1 MEIDIR
7 EYLEPLRKWW
17 WLIVLSTVVAGTSS
31 YLATRQTVPVYS
43 SAATLMIGNPI
54 ENPNPSSNEFFLTEQ
69 LAKAYVDIAKRA
81 SVRNATM
88 EALGLTWLPQIFVRH
103 IKNTNFIEIIVTDA
117 DPERAR
123 AVTAEVSRQLILRS
137 PVAQEEDRER
147 QEFVSE
153 QLDGYEAAIK
163 EARAQIDA
171 KRNEIGE
178 LVSAREVADLQAEIV
193 TLQSSLRALQTNYAA
208 LLPSSQR
215 GATNTIQEIEPAI
228 LPRRPIDQS
237 NEMTILLSAGIGFV
251 LAASAAYVME
261 YLDDTID
268 SPGLISRLTGL
279 PTLAGISKTGSNDT
293 ELIAISKPRAPISE
307 AYRVLRTAIQFAS
320 VSGPTRIILVSSA
333 VPGEGKSFTSANLAV
348 VLAQAGNNVLL
359 VDTDLRRPSQHQFFD
374 LPNRRGLTSL
384 LLEFSRTSEESEIQ
398 DLMNETIQATRVG
411 GLQILSCGPI
421 PPNPSELLGSAKMKQ
436 LLSVLTAQFDV
447 VVLDSSP
454 VLSVTDAVVLSAL
467 ADSTLLVIR
476 ADVSKKDL
484 VKQAVERLREVDAHL
499 IGCVL
504 NALSPKSGGYGSYYY
519 YREPYYGYGEDGKLL
534 VEEEETPTGKLRR
547 RFGFGVNK

>member
-88 EALGLTWLPQIFVRH
+88 EALGLTWLPDLFVRH

-193 TLQSSLRALQTNYAA
+193 TLQSSLR
-208 LLPSSQR
+208 
-215 GATNTIQEIEPAI
+215 
-228 LPRRPIDQS
+228 
-237 NEMTILLSAGIGFV
+237 
-251 LAASAAYVME
+251 
-261 YLDDTID
+261 
-268 SPGLISRLTGL
+268 
-279 PTLAGISKTGSNDT
+279 
-293 ELIAISKPRAPISE
+293 
-307 AYRVLRTAIQFAS
+307 
-320 VSGPTRIILVSSA
+320 
-333 VPGEGKSFTSANLAV
+333 
-348 VLAQAGNNVLL
+348 
-359 VDTDLRRPSQHQFFD
+359 
-374 LPNRRGLTSL
+374 
-384 LLEFSRTSEESEIQ
+384 
-398 DLMNETIQATRVG
+398 
-411 GLQILSCGPI
+411 
-421 PPNPSELLGSAKMKQ
+421 
-436 LLSVLTAQFDV
+436 
-447 VVLDSSP
+447 
-454 VLSVTDAVVLSAL
+454 
-467 ADSTLLVIR
+467 
-476 ADVSKKDL
+476 
-484 VKQAVERLREVDAHL
+484 
-499 IGCVL
+499 
-504 NALSPKSGGYGSYYY
+504 
-519 YREPYYGYGEDGKLL
+519 
-534 VEEEETPTGKLRR
+534 
-547 RFGFGVNK
+547 

>member
-1 MEIDIR
+1 LNMEIDIR

-81 SVRNATM
+81 SVRN
-88 EALGLTWLPQIFVRH
+88 
-103 IKNTNFIEIIVTDA
+103 NTNFIEIIVTDA

-476 ADVSKKDL
+476 AGVSKKDL